1 MRLCPTVNRAL
12 RKVAS
17 NANSSTKVLMS
28 MVQQKTEQ
36 PEHRNSLGYV
46 ISQRSFGISPEDAMI
61 VWGIRPDG
69 TRLFIDAARR
79 GAAEHLKCEC
89 GAELI
94 ARKGDVRAHHFAHA
108 SGAARSCKDAHVNAL
123 SKFAADALKRFRTV
137 RIPQIRGKAQ
147 TTPFAEARP
156 EVFDAF
162 GGVRIAR
169 GTDDSRRELCILFK
183 VKRGKAPPLKEKFAT
198 LGVSAMVVDLSQF
211 RNRPDERI
219 AKAIVFEAERSWLH
233 NIRLAES
240 QISKATGTIARA
252 KSTHRTRKRQSEI
265 PSTAEFPRVEKRVAA
280 ERSRAESASS
290 GAKAKLSVSQ
300 EEWDTLSPAEIRKK
314 LFGSKYGD

>member
-1 MRLCPTVNRAL
+1 VNRAL

-46 ISQRSFGISPEDAMI
+46 ISQRGFGMSPEEAMI
-61 VWGIRPDG
+61 VWGIRADG

-108 SGAARSCKDAHVNAL
+108 SGAARNCKEAHVNAL
-123 SKFAADALKRFRTV
+123 SKFAADALKRFRKV

-156 EVFDAF
+156 EVFDGY

-169 GTDDSRRELCILFK
+169 GTGDDRRELCILFN
-183 VKRGKAPPLKEKFAT
+183 VKRGKTPSLKEKFAK

-211 RNRPDERI
+211 RNLPDERI
-219 AKAIVFEAERSWLH
+219 ATAMAFDAERSWLH
-233 NIRLAES
+233 NTRHPEAETS
-240 QISKATGTIARA
+240 QAKAAITRA
-252 KSTHRTRKRQSEI
+252 KSSRRTHKRGWASASPAELLRI
-265 PSTAEFPRVEKRVAA
+265 EKSVTAEW
-280 ERSRAESASS
+280 SRAEADSNRKEPTASAS
-290 GAKAKLSVSQ
+290 Q
-300 EEWDTLSPAEIRKK
+300 DEWDTLSPAEVRRK
-314 LFGSKYGD
+314 LFGSEYGD